1 MQEQRKP
8 ARRPSTLTAIA
19 IAAAVVAGG
28 FGLFGGYIEAFLPER
43 EETPIAGTAPGTGQQ
58 PEVPELGWFR
68 EASHGKDVVYMGQR
82 YEIIGNPVNM
92 PENAVSIAGATEE
105 DVRLYY
111 RNDVSSANK
120 LPATY
125 PQSGKVGGANQWN
138 RDASEHQGGG
148 GGALPYP
155 QDKGPLY
162 VKVGP
167 DTFRLARPAY

>member
-1 MQEQRKP
+1 MQVQRKP
-8 ARRPSTLTAIA
+8 ARRRSTLASIA
-19 IAAAVVAGG
+19 IATAVVVGG
-28 FGLFGGYIEAFLPER
+28 FALFGGYIEAFLPEK

-58 PEVPELGWFR
+58 PEVPELGWYR
-68 EASHGKDVVYMGQR
+68 EAAHGKDVVYMGQR
-82 YEIIGNPVNM
+82 YEITGGAVKM

-105 DVRLYY
+105 DVRLYF
-111 RNDVSSANK
+111 RNDVSAANK

-125 PQSGKVGGANQWN
+125 PQSGQVGTANQWN
-138 RDASEHQGGG
+138 RDASTNQGGG
-148 GGALPYP
+148 GGAMPYP